1 MAELTVR
8 VDGNPGSVETTYNYE
23 FRALNADGTGPL
35 EQEHTVTPSPDL
47 VRLSCER
54 IDAIVGDPA
63 GTEQDLVA
71 AGQLLYRALFP
82 SSDGGVPELVGRLRN
97 AGEPLLV
104 RTNESLVPWELLHD
118 GTDFLALTR
127 DVARRTFVKRRVV
140 DGRTIDG
147 VRRALVVGDPKG
159 DLPAARGEAEQ
170 LASWLGDLG
179 VDRTL
184 LVGADAT
191 LLRVLSELSAGG
203 YDLLHYCG
211 HVAAPVGTSYVGLLL
226 HDKQLLDARAL
237 EPLTGSG
244 VPPIVF
250 VNGCASADRL
260 TNLCV
265 SFMMLGAKI
274 VVGTRYPVGEEPARQ
289 FAERFYTEVVAGSTA
304 AAAVRSARRAVR
316 HGATLDW
323 SAFVLYGDPLIRV
336 TVGESQPPAAADVS
350 PPSSVDAYRFDA
362 AAKAVMGRMMRMAAP
377 MGIATS
383 MDLLSELLAT
393 DDMRARAAATVGVAR
408 VARVDE
414 LLHTLREHMS
424 ALATDSGADV
434 ELSGTVSNVLAR
446 AERGAQEAGRDLI
459 STADL
464 VTAFLAVGGGSS
476 AQVCEAFGFSLSEL
490 AGGPPTRPRAENGR
504 QDVLF
509 DESGELREELL
520 TPAVA
525 GAVRVAGMLAAANGT
540 VISTGMLLYGL
551 AIAGGGVLRDGLRAQ
566 GEPGAV
572 ALDKLSMASGV
583 RRSLFSSRTRR
594 ALQRLAAADP
604 TQPVDEAAILR
615 ELLTDPSSSA
625 RRTLAKL
632 SVDVDALLPDR
643 HGLPDED
650 PPSTR

>member
-8 VDGNPGSVETTYNYE
+8 VDGSPGSVETTYHYE
-23 FRALNADGTGPL
+23 FRSLRADGTGPL

-63 GTEQDLVA
+63 GAERDLVA

-82 SSDGGVPELVGRLRN
+82 SSDGGVPELVARLRA
-97 AGEPLLV
+97 AGEPLLI

-159 DLPAARGEAEQ
+159 DLPAALGEAEQ
-170 LASWLGDLG
+170 LASWLGERG

-191 LLRVLSELSAGG
+191 LLRVLAELSSGE

-211 HVAAPVGTSYVGLLL
+211 HVAAPVGTPYVGLLL

-237 EPLTGSG
+237 EPLARSG

-260 TNLCV
+260 ANLCV
-265 SFMMLGAKI
+265 SFMVLGAKI

-289 FAERFYTEVVAGSTA
+289 FAERFYAEIIAGSTA
-304 AAAVRSARRAVR
+304 AAAVRSARRVVR
-316 HGATLDW
+316 DGTTLDW
-323 SAFVLYGDPLIRV
+323 SAFVLYGDPLIRM
-336 TVGESQPPAAADVS
+336 TVGGSPEQRVAVEES
-350 PPSSVDAYRFDA
+350 PPSSLDAYRFDPA
-362 AAKAVMGRMMRMAAP
+362 ATTVMRRMTRLAAP
-377 MGIATS
+377 LGVATS
-383 MDLLSELLAT
+383 MDLLGELLAT
-393 DDMRARAAATVGVAR
+393 DDMRARAAETVGVERIAL
-408 VARVDE
+408 VDE
-414 LLHTLREHMS
+414 LLHMLREHMPVV
-424 ALATDSGADV
+424 ATGPDTDV
-434 ELSGTVSNVLAR
+434 ELSGTVSSVLAR

-476 AQVCEAFGFSLSEL
+476 AQVCEAFGFSLAEL
-490 AGGPPTRPRAENGR
+490 AGNAPVRPRTENGR
-504 QDVLF
+504 RPGEDVLF
-509 DESGELREELL
+509 DESGQLREELL

-525 GAVRVAGMLAAANGT
+525 GAVRVAGMLASATGT
-540 VISTGMLLYGL
+540 VISTGLLLYGL
-551 AIAGGGVLRDGLRAQ
+551 AIAGGGVFREGLRAQ
-566 GEPGAV
+566 GEPGAA
-572 ALDKLSMASGV
+572 ALDKLSMASGT
-583 RRSLFSSRTRR
+583 RRTRFSSRTRR

-615 ELLTDPSSSA
+615 ELLSDPASSA
-625 RRTLAKL
+625 RQTLAQL
-632 SVDVDALLPDR
+632 SVDVDALLPT
-643 HGLPDED
+643 D
-650 PPSTR
+650 PLSEH

>member
-8 VDGNPGSVETTYNYE
+8 VDGSPGSVETTYHYE
-23 FRALNADGTGPL
+23 FRSLSADGTGPL

-54 IDAIVGDPA
+54 IDTIVGDSA
-63 GTEQDLVA
+63 GAEQDLVA

-82 SSDGGVPELVGRLRN
+82 ASDGGVPELVARLRA
-97 AGEPLLV
+97 AGEPLLI
-104 RTNESLVPWELLHD
+104 RTNESQVPWELLHD
-118 GTDFLALTR
+118 GTDFLALTH

-140 DGRTIDG
+140 DGRTIDR

-170 LASWLGDLG
+170 LASWLGERG

-191 LLRVLSELSAGG
+191 LLRVLAELSSGE

-211 HVAAPVGTSYVGLLL
+211 HVAAPVGTKYVGLLL

-237 EPLTGSG
+237 EPLARSG
-244 VPPIVF
+244 VPPVVF
-250 VNGCASADRL
+250 VNGCASADGL
-260 TNLCV
+260 ANLCQ
-265 SFMMLGAKI
+265 SFMVLGAKI

-289 FAERFYTEVVAGSTA
+289 FAERFYSEVISGSTA

-316 HGATLDW
+316 HGTTLDW

-336 TVGESQPPAAADVS
+336 TVGGSQPAPAADTAP
-350 PPSSVDAYRFDA
+350 PPSLDAYRFDPA
-362 AAKAVMGRMMRMAAP
+362 AATVMRRMTRLAAP
-377 MGIATS
+377 LGVATS
-383 MDLLSELLAT
+383 MDLLGELLAT
-393 DDMRARAAATVGVAR
+393 DDMRARAAETVGVER
-408 VARVDE
+408 ITLVDE
-414 LLHTLREHMS
+414 LLHMLREHMPVVANGS
-424 ALATDSGADV
+424 DTEV
-434 ELSGTVSNVLAR
+434 ELSGTVSSVLAR

-459 STADL
+459 TTADL

-476 AQVCEAFGFSLSEL
+476 AQVCEAFGFSLAEL
-490 AGGPPTRPRAENGR
+490 AGGAPSRPRTENGR

-509 DESGELREELL
+509 DGSGQLREELL

-525 GAVRVAGMLAAANGT
+525 GAVRVAGMLASAGGT
-540 VISTGMLLYGL
+540 VISTGLLLYGL

-566 GEPGAV
+566 GDPGAA
-572 ALDKLSMASGV
+572 ALEKLSMSSGT
-583 RRSLFSSRTRR
+583 RRSRFSSRTRR

-604 TQPVDEAAILR
+604 TQPVDEAAVLR
-615 ELLTDPSSSA
+615 ELLSDPSSSA
-625 RRTLAKL
+625 RQTLAQL
-632 SVDVDALLPDR
+632 SVDVDALLR
-643 HGLPDED
+643 D
-650 PPSTR
+650 PPETEKDPLSEH